1 MAKVMVGLLAVCLV
15 FARVDLMAGS
25 SVYQTDKT
33 LGRKMD
39 SLSAACLAEV
49 MENQMVML
57 SGNLLVLRSV
67 LMNLTAVR
75 LDVLTRLGCLLTAVV
90 KDSRKC

>member
-1 MAKVMVGLLAVCLV
+1 MAFYSDYK
-15 FARVDLMAGS
+15 
-25 SVYQTDKT
+25 TDKT

-49 MENQMVML
+49 MENPMVMMSGHL
-57 SGNLLVLRSV
+57 SAVCLV

>member
-1 MAKVMVGLLAVCLV
+1 MDFLLGV
-15 FARVDLMAGS
+15 
-25 SVYQTDKT
+25 
-33 LGRKMD
+33 
-39 SLSAACLAEV
+39 CLAEV
-49 MENQMVML
+49 TENPMEML
-57 SGNLLVLRSV
+57 SGSLLVLRSV